1 MINFQ
6 VIESKIDVLN
16 NAFLSNTPFE
26 HIIIDDF
33 CNPEEL
39 ENALKSIPDA
49 NDVGV
54 NKSRDF
60 IFAKN
65 KYEKSKFDEI
75 SPEFKIL
82 KDEMMSDRFK
92 EIIKQITGRDIF
104 IDPSFHGGG
113 LHQGGKE
120 SFLNMHVDFN
130 YHPLHENWF
139 RDINILLY
147 LNKDWKKEYGGE
159 LKLRDGRQKGTR
171 ATLIEPL
178 FNRAVIMFT
187 RVYTFHGYDKI
198 NFPEGE
204 YRRSVA
210 AYGYTIQEP
219 TEEARTTIW
228 YPENEGFIKKFL
240 GKHMPKII
248 KYKSKLI
255 GSGTNKNK

>member
-1 MINFQ
+1 MINF
-6 VIESKIDVLN
+6 EALEAKLSELSSSFA
-16 NAFLSNTPFE
+16 NAEPFE
-26 HIIIDDF
+26 HIVIDDF
-33 CNPEEL
+33 CNSEKLNEAIKL
-39 ENALKSIPDA
+39 IPDA
-49 NDVGV
+49 NDSGV

-75 SPEFKIL
+75 SPEFKRL
-82 KDEMMSDRFK
+82 KEEFVSCRFK
-92 EIIKQITGRDIF
+92 NIIKEITGREIF

-113 LHQGGKE
+113 LHQGGKD

-130 YHPLHENWF
+130 YHPLYRNWF

-159 LKLRDGRQKGTR
+159 LKLRDGRNKGTR
-171 ATLIEPL
+171 PILIEPI

-187 RVYTFHGYDKI
+187 RDYTFHGYDKI
-198 NFPEGE
+198 NFPEGN
-204 YRRSVA
+204 YRRSIA

-228 YPENEGFIKKFL
+228 YPENEGFVKSFL
-240 GKHMPKII
+240 GRHMPKII
-248 KYKSKLI
+248 RYKSKIL

>member
-1 MINFQ
+1 MINFEALEAR
-6 VIESKIDVLN
+6 VEELHSSFVNKV
-16 NAFLSNTPFE
+16 PFE
-26 HIIIDDF
+26 HLIIDDF
-33 CNPEEL
+33 CNYEKLDE
-39 ENALKSIPDA
+39 AIKSIPDA
-49 NDVGV
+49 NDSGV

-75 SPEFKIL
+75 SPEFRLL
-82 KDEMMSDRFK
+82 KEEFVSDRFK
-92 EIIKQITGRDIF
+92 NIIKEITGREIF

-113 LHQGGKE
+113 LHQGGKD

-130 YHPLHENWF
+130 YHPLHRNWF

-159 LKLRDGRQKGTR
+159 LKLRDGRKKGSR
-171 ATLIEPL
+171 PVLIEPT

-187 RVYTFHGYDKI
+187 RDYTFHGYDKI
-198 NFPEGE
+198 KFPEGT
-204 YRRSVA
+204 YRRSIA

-228 YPENEGFIKKFL
+228 YPENEGFVKKFL

-248 KYKSKLI
+248 RYKSKIL